1 MVLELEI
8 IMGFF
13 NINEYEPVAA
23 RLDRFWI
30 DHKMDGRIETELIS
44 HNAGHYIV
52 HAKIFVNERLVAT
65 GLADEHTEQK
75 GVNAR
80 NALENCESSAIGRGL
95 SNFNYS
101 PKRDG
106 KSIPE
111 LRPSREEM
119 VKANVGQSV
128 GAVETPA
135 AENVLTFR
143 SKGKVMD
150 DAYNAQADKL
160 ATAKQINYL
169 RSILDTHLGVQKRL
183 DDTKGHNGFVRF
195 ALKNQDKRI
204 LPECNLTF
212 ADVKPLFDDH
222 KSGLMGDN
230 ITAWLNGIP
239 ESHMQVETDI
249 ASDAHLDQAT
259 DEDDPW
265 KSPEF

>member
-1 MVLELEI
+1 
-8 IMGFF
+8 MGFF
-13 NINEYEPVAA
+13 NLEDYEPVET
-23 RLDRFWI
+23 RIDRFWNKYP
-30 DHKMDGRIETELIS
+30 DTGRIATDLVKYE
-44 HNAGHYIV
+44 AGHYIIKASV
-52 HAKIFVNERLVAT
+52 FVNDTLMAT
-65 GLADEHTEQK
+65 GLADEHIEQK

-80 NALENCESSAIGRGL
+80 NALENAETSAIGRAL
-95 SNFNYS
+95 ANFNFA
-101 PKRDG
+101 PKG
-106 KSIPE
+106 K
-111 LRPSREEM
+111 RPSREEM
-119 VKANVGQSV
+119 VKANVGQSL

-195 ALKNQDKRI
+195 ALQNQDKRI
-204 LPECNLTF
+204 LPEWNLTF

-230 ITAWLNGIP
+230 ITAWLHGIP